1 MQRSDWIVIGLLI
14 VLAVVG
20 ETAIALL
27 TLLEGPEWIEFVIVL
42 VLFAAILVGACWFVI
57 APQSLPEE
65 RDEE

>member
-1 MQRSDWIVIGLLI
+1 MQRSDKIVIGILI

-20 ETAIALL
+20 EIAIALL
-27 TLLEGPEWIEFVIVL
+27 TLLEGPEWIEFVIVM
-42 VLFAAILVGACWFVI
+42 VLFVAILAGAYWFVL

>member
-1 MQRSDWIVIGLLI
+1 MQRSDQIVIGVMV

-27 TLLEGPEWIEFVIVL
+27 TLLQGPEWIEFVIVM
-42 VLFAAILVGACWFVI
+42 VLFVAALLASYWFVF

-65 RDEE
+65 REEE

>member
-1 MQRSDWIVIGLLI
+1 MQRSDKIVIGILI

-20 ETAIALL
+20 EIAIALL
-27 TLLEGPEWIEFVIVL
+27 TLLQGPEWIEFVIVM
-42 VLFAAILVGACWFVI
+42 VLFVAILAGAYWFVL